1 MPMAEPDFYPS
12 QDKFTASYARGEG
25 QTLHTQIISDLE
37 TPVSAYLKLTGAQ
50 KNSFLL
56 ESVEGG
62 ETLGRYSIIGCD
74 PDLVW
79 EVRGGQ
85 AARLD
90 PQTNSWI
97 AEDQKPLDSFNA
109 LIAESALPHNDA
121 LPPMAAG
128 VFGMFG
134 YDMVREI
141 EDLPNRPPNDL
152 DLASAR
158 LIRPRLIAV
167 FDNIKHTLTLV
178 TPVYPVAGLAA
189 EEAYRAACYRLR
201 TAVASLSG
209 PIPSLARSAGM
220 AIEPVSNTP
229 KADYL
234 SMVERAKDYI
244 RAGDIFQVV
253 LSQRFETPFAAPP
266 FSLYRS
272 LRRENPSPFL
282 FHFDFGDFSVVGSSP
297 EILVRVQD
305 GEITIRPIAGTRKRG
320 ATREE
325 DMALSQALLADPK
338 ERAEHLMLLDLGR
351 NDVGRAAETG
361 SVAVTDSFAI
371 ERYSHVMHMVSN
383 VTGRLRADLSP
394 LDAVMAGFPAGTVSG
409 APKVRAMEI
418 IDEMERAGRGAYAGA
433 LGYFSA
439 TGNVDTAITL
449 RTGIIKE
456 GTLYVQAG
464 AGIVADSDPESEHA
478 ECLNKARAIFSAA
491 EKIA

>member
-1 MPMAEPDFYPS
+1 MVELDFYPS
-12 QDKFTASYARGEG
+12 QDKFIHSHARGEG

-37 TPVSAYLKLTGAQ
+37 TPVSAYLKLTGARTG
-50 KNSFLL
+50 SFLL

-79 EVRGGQ
+79 EVRRGQ
-85 AARLD
+85 ASRLD
-90 PQTNSWI
+90 QKTNSWI
-97 AEDQKPLDSFNA
+97 AESQPPLDSFNA
-109 LIAESALPHNDA
+109 LIAESALPHNNA

-128 VFGMFG
+128 VFGIFG

-141 EDLPNRPPNDL
+141 EHLPNRPANDL
-152 DLASAR
+152 DLPSAR

-178 TPVYPVAGLAA
+178 TPVYPVAGMAP
-189 EEAYRAACYRLR
+189 EDAYRVACERLSAAV
-201 TAVASLSG
+201 TSLSG
-209 PIPSLARSAGM
+209 PTPSLAPSASM
-220 AIEPVSNTP
+220 AIDPVSNTP
-229 KADYL
+229 KSDYL
-234 SMVERAKDYI
+234 SMIKRAKDYI

-320 ATREE
+320 ANREE
-325 DMALSQALLADPK
+325 DKALGESLLADPK

-351 NDVGRAAETG
+351 NDVGRAAEIG
-361 SVAVTDSFAI
+361 SVEVTDSFTV

-383 VTGRLRADLSP
+383 VTGRLRPDLSP

-418 IDEMERAGRGAYAGA
+418 IDEMEPVGRGAYAGA

-449 RTGIIKE
+449 RTGIIKD

-464 AGIVADSDPESEHA
+464 AGIVADSDPEAEHT

-491 EKIA
+491 EKLL